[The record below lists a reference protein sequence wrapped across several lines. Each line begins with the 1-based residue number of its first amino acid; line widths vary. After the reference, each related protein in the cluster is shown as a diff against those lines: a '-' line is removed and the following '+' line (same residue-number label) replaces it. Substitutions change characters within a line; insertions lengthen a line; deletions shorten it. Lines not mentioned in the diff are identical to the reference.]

1 MFVRLGNLISRY
13 WVLVILAWVGVA
25 VLSRSLA
32 PRWDDVTDD
41 GDLAYMPA
49 HMSSVRGEQLLD
61 EAFPRGR
68 AKSEIVVIVSRDG
81 QALTADD
88 LAVTDQI
95 AARLNN
101 LHAVSSFQ
109 YAQQLWSEAAE
120 LRDQGE
126 DQRADQIFSLADES
140 QRTAAVAWDESLR
153 LDPQFGLA
161 LNNRAFYLRTLG
173 MEEDAQRDRQLA
185 SDFDPGLGLVGET
198 LQPTELSRLPIIDI
212 WTRHNE
218 VLGTNLRSRDHQA
231 DLVIVRLWQEF
242 MASDNI
248 RLLQEVESAIGDV
261 TQTGLPEGLKVGLTG
276 SAAVGG
282 DMLRSAAESISNTE
296 TYTIVLVV
304 VILTVVYRSPLLV
317 LIPLI
322 TIVVSVLVSTSL
334 VAALTQLNV
343 IPGFDWWNF
352 RIFTTTKIFV
362 VVILFGA
369 GTDYCLFLISRYR
382 EELAAGKTRGDAI
395 VDSLQGVG
403 GALAASALT
412 TIIGLGMMFFA
423 EFGKFRN
430 SGPAIGLCLAVT
442 LTACLTLTPAL
453 LRGMGAAV
461 FWPFGVSQSRRR
473 PYFVGIWNRLAR
485 IIVAQPGRVLVI
497 SSVVMLPFAV
507 VGSRVGVTY
516 DFLSE
521 LSPSRPSK
529 AGAMTMR
536 KHYPIGE
543 TGPLTLLA
551 KTPSRDLDLSAGK
564 KALQQLTRDLYL
576 DGVLS
581 VRSLDEPRGDRPR
594 GYSLKKAALQSH
606 QLTRSLYLSKAKTAQ
621 EKRGTAGSLR
631 GDIARFEIVLDHD
644 PFAIESAEVLT
655 HLDHYLQ
662 TELADP
668 DSYWYQTEFLY
679 AGTTSAIRDLRIV
692 TARDNIQIQ
701 ILVVLAVLAV
711 LLLTLRRP
719 VICLYLILSVLFSYY
734 VTLGLTELFFQ
745 AAYGETFQGLD
756 WKVPLFLFVI
766 LIAIG
771 QDYNI
776 YLATRVFEEQAKY
789 GMFGGLRRAIVLTG
803 GIITSCG
810 IIMAGTFVSMTTG
823 SLRGMAELGFAL
835 SLGVLIDTFVVRPI
849 LVPAF
854 LAVLFRRRTAAPPIG
869 AWIQPPHAM
878 KSRRR
883 KRDPRLVS
891 D

>member
-1 MFVRLGNLISRY
+1 MFARLGNFISRY
-13 WVLVILAWVGVA
+13 WVLVILAWIGVA

-49 HMSSVRGEQLLD
+49 HMSSVKGEKLLD
-61 EAFPRGR
+61 QAFPRGR

-81 QALTADD
+81 QTLTSDD

-101 LHAVSSFQ
+101 LYAVSSFQ
-109 YAQQLWSEAAE
+109 HAQQLWAEAAQ

-126 DQRADQIFSLADES
+126 DQRADRVFTLADES
-140 QRTAAVAWDESLR
+140 QRAAAIAWDEALR

-173 MEEDAQRDRQLA
+173 MEKDAQKDQRLA
-185 SDFDPGLGLVGET
+185 SDFDPDLRLVGET
-198 LQPTELSRLPIIDI
+198 LQPADLSRLPIIDV

-248 RLLQEVESAIGDV
+248 RVLQEVESAIGEV
-261 TQTGLPEGLKVGLTG
+261 TQAGLPEGLQVGFTG

-282 DMLRSAAESISNTE
+282 DMLRSAAESIKNTE
-296 TYTIVLVV
+296 LYTIVLVV
-304 VILTVVYRSPLLV
+304 VILTIVYRSPLLV
-317 LIPLI
+317 LVPLI
-322 TIVVSVLVSTSL
+322 TIVISVVVSTSL

-442 LTACLTLTPAL
+442 LAACLTLTPAL
-453 LRGMGAAV
+453 LRGMGGAV
-461 FWPFGVSQSRRR
+461 FWPLGVSQAYRRS
-473 PYFVGIWNRLAR
+473 YFVGIWRRLAR

-497 SSVVMLPFAV
+497 SSMVMLPFAV

-521 LSPSRPSK
+521 LNPSRPSK
-529 AGAMTMR
+529 VGAMTMR
-536 KHYPIGE
+536 QHYPIGE

-551 KTPSRDLDLSAGK
+551 KTPDRDLDLSEGK
-564 KALQQLTRDLYL
+564 KALQQLTRSLYL
-576 DGVLS
+576 EGVLS
-581 VRSLDEPRGDRPR
+581 VRSLDEPRGDIPR

-606 QLTRSLYLSKAKTAQ
+606 QLTRSLYLSKANEQPGIDAK
-621 EKRGTAGSLR
+621 GSSSK
-631 GDIARFEIVLDHD
+631 GDIARFEIVLEHD
-644 PFAIESAEVLT
+644 PFAIESAEVLANI
-655 HLDHYLQ
+655 DDYLQ
-662 TELADP
+662 KELANAN
-668 DSYWYQTEFLY
+668 SYWYKTEFLY
-679 AGTTSAIRDLRIV
+679 AGTTSAIRDLRLV
-692 TARDNIQIQ
+692 TGRDNVQIQ

-734 VTLGLTELFFQ
+734 VTIGLTELFFQ
-745 AAYGETFQGLD
+745 VAYGETFQGLD

-766 LIAIG
+766 LVAIG

-776 YLATRVFEEQAKY
+776 YLATRVFEEQAKH

-810 IIMAGTFVSMTTG
+810 VIMAGTFVSMTTG
-823 SLRGMAELGFAL
+823 TLRGMAELGFAL

-854 LAVLFRRRTAAPPIG
+854 LAVLFRRRTGAPPIG
-869 AWIQPPHAM
+869 AWIQPPHAVR
-878 KSRRR
+878 SRRR
-883 KRDPRLVS
+883 KRNTRLVS